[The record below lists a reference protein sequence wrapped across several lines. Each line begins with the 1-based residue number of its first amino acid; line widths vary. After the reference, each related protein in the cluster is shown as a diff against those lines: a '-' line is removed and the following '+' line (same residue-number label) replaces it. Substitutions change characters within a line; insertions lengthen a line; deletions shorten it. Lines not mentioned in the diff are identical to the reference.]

1 MNWIKLLPVA
11 IAGLV
16 LGGCTSIL
24 NEEAIVDKEVPAL
37 SQPEPAVIDDRQIV
51 QQMTA
56 KVTEMMDSGSVVE
69 MKSLIEKLKKEP
81 KATCKQSNLSF

>member
-1 MNWIKLLPVA
+1 MPVA
-11 IAGLV
+11 IVGLV

-24 NEEAIVDKEVPAL
+24 NEEVIVDEGVPAL

-56 KVTEMMDSGSVVE
+56 KVTEMMDSDSVVE
-69 MKSLIEKLKKEP
+69 MKSLIEKLKKRTQGQV
-81 KATCKQSNLSF
+81 AVA